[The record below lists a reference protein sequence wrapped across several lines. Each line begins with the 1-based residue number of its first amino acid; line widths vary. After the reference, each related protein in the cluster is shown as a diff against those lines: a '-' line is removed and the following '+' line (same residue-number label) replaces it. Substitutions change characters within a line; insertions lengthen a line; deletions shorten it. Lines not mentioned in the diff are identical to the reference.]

1 MSGAGGDDWRKRGRK
16 GAGKGGHSREY
27 EVGIEYRDSQKR
39 LDAIGY

>member
-27 EVGIEYRDSQKR
+27 EVGIEYKR
-39 LDAIGY
+39 FTKEIDGIEY